1 MKDLPN
7 KEKDQ
12 MDEVKELRE
21 YIDKIESSILKEKD
35 PHYLQRLIKENAALH
50 IVCRQ
55 VHSLQKPKKLAYKMV
70 HILREIFGYTYGSFL
85 LIDESSRTLIPL
97 AFFDLEN
104 TSSADTK
111 IGINTI
117 DHIKIGKGITGI
129 VAQTGK
135 SIRIDNVTKDQR
147 YISKRIGTLSEL
159 CVPIY
164 IDKKVIG
171 VINLESIELDAF
183 TEDDQLLMETI
194 SSQIGVAIKNAQLYE
209 ELSKELKKESQA
221 KRSLEQSEEKYRDL
235 FDNISDFIY
244 THDLEGR
251 FITVNRAA
259 AESLGYATD
268 ELIGRSISE
277 FMLPDYRKAFHDEYL
292 KEIKNRGS
300 HKGVSTYLSKN
311 NKQFFIEYIS
321 TLINKKGEEPFV
333 YGSGRDITEKIMTQR
348 QMKNL
353 QEQLFQAQKMEAIGT
368 LAGGVAHDF
377 NNILMA
383 IQGNASLMLMGIDS
397 DNPYYK
403 RLRTI
408 EQSVES
414 GADLTRQL
422 LGFAREGKYEPRPVD
437 INRFIDKTSSLF
449 GRTKKEI
456 KIYKKFQKDTWSVKV
471 DHGQLEQVLFNIYV
485 NAWQAMSCDSSNKME
500 GSKEGQKLYLETEN
514 VTLTRDDAKTYGL
527 TPGNY
532 VKISISDNGI
542 GMDKATIGKIFEPFF
557 TTRQM
562 GRGTGLGLASA
573 YGIIKNHGG
582 IIDVTSSKGKGS
594 TFAIFLPVAE
604 MHQKDDSPT
613 KDKNTIQK
621 GNETILLVDDE
632 DIVIDIGKD
641 MLSALGYQ
649 VLTAGSGKEA
659 IQIYRAN
666 KDDIAMVILDMIMPD
681 MGGRETYKELRGIN
695 NDVKVLLSSGYS
707 IDGQAKEIM
716 ENGCNGFI
724 QKPFRISNISNKVRQ
739 VLEGL

>member
-1 MKDLPN
+1 
-7 KEKDQ
+7 
-12 MDEVKELRE
+12 MDDVKELRE
-21 YIDKIESSILKEKD
+21 YIDKIESLISKEKEPD
-35 PHYLQRLIKENAALH
+35 FLKRLIKENAALH

-55 VHSLQKPKKLAYKMV
+55 VHSLQTPKKLAHKMV
-70 HILREIFGYTYGSFL
+70 HVLREIFGYNYGSFL
-85 LIDESSRTLIPL
+85 LIEEQSNTLKPL
-97 AFFDLEN
+97 AFFDEEE
-104 TSSADTK
+104 TSSAHKKT
-111 IGINTI
+111 GVNNTE
-117 DHIKIGKGITGI
+117 HIKMGKGITGTA
-129 VAQTGK
+129 AQTGQ
-135 SIRIDNVTKDQR
+135 SIRVDNVKKDQR
-147 YISKRIGTLSEL
+147 YISKRPNTLSEL

-164 IDKKVIG
+164 MDQKVIG
-171 VINLESIELDAF
+171 VINLESMKLNAY

-194 SSQIGVAIKNAQLYE
+194 SSQIGIAIKNAQLYE
-209 ELSKELKKESQA
+209 ELRKELKNESHA
-221 KRSLEQSEEKYRDL
+221 KRSLEQSEEKYRNL
-235 FDNISDFIY
+235 FDNINDFIY
-244 THDLEGR
+244 THDLEGH

-311 NKQFFIEYIS
+311 NKQFYIEYIS
-321 TLINKKGEEPFV
+321 TLIKKKGEESFV
-333 YGSGRDITEKIMTQR
+333 YGSGRDITEKIKTQR
-348 QMKNL
+348 QMRNL
-353 QEQLFQAQKMEAIGT
+353 QEQLFQAQKMEAVGT

-383 IQGNASLMLMGIDS
+383 IQGNASLMLMGIDP

-437 INRFIDKTSSLF
+437 INKFIDKTSSLF

-456 KIYKKFQKDTWSVKV
+456 KIYKKFQKDIWAIKV

-485 NAWQAMSCDSSNKME
+485 NAWQAMSCNSSDEIE
-500 GSKEGQKLYLETEN
+500 GSKEGPKLYLETKN
-514 VTLTRDDAKTYGL
+514 VKLTRDDAKTYGL
-527 TPGNY
+527 KSGNY

-542 GMDKATIGKIFEPFF
+542 GMDKATLGKIFEPFF

-582 IIDVTSSKGKGS
+582 VIDVKSSKGKGS

-604 MHQKDDSPT
+604 MHQKDNSLT
-613 KDKNTIQK
+613 KDKDKIQK

-681 MGGRETYKELRGIN
+681 MGGRETYKELRSIK